1 MARFDFFIKIEADV
15 SDREKPEK
23 VADEICRRVQK
34 IYGVRNAELTN
45 YVNKDE

>member
-15 SDREKPEK
+15 NDREKPERL
-23 VADEICRRVQK
+23 ADEICRRIQK
-34 IYGVRNAELTN
+34 LYGVRKAEVTN